1 MRKGFYIFFSYLGG
15 FCLVC
20 GGWRGVLD
28 RDLKEIRLKNVREA
42 GRGVLGL

>member
-1 MRKGFYIFFSYLGG
+1 MRKGPHIFPSHLGG

-42 GRGVLGL
+42 GRGVPGL